1 MRELGEKD
9 PDVAIVWR
17 AFELRP
23 DPVPT
28 LDPNGEYLH
37 RVWGSSVYPLAEN
50 LGIEIKLP
58 PVQPRS
64 RRAHEAAH
72 WARRHGKFRE
82 YNDALFRAFFQ
93 RGEDIGKT
101 DVLARLAS
109 DKGVDGDDLREALD
123 NDLYLENVLADEREA
138 KKLGTQRSA
147 RLRRQ
152 SENSAQRRAIG
163 GKSAKVRRTRPLVIV
178 KRRMGK
184 LARFRS
190 KKFSLSSMMITRY
203 IFVRY

>member
-1 MRELGEKD
+1 MAEPAVRELAEKD
-9 PDVAIVWR
+9 PTLAIVWR

-28 LDPNGEYLH
+28 LDPTGDYLH
-37 RVWGSSVYPLAEN
+37 RVWGSSVYPLAAQM
-50 LGIEIKLP
+50 GVDIKLP

-64 RRAHEAAH
+64 RRAHQAAH

-93 RGEDIGKT
+93 RGEDIGNT

-109 DKGVDGDDLREALD
+109 DIGLAGDDLREALD

-138 KKLGTQRSA
+138 KKLGLRGVPAFVANRKIALSGVQSLESLQKLVEHA
-147 RLRRQ
+147 R
-152 SENSAQRRAIG
+152 
-163 GKSAKVRRTRPLVIV
+163 
-178 KRRMGK
+178 
-184 LARFRS
+184 
-190 KKFSLSSMMITRY
+190 SLS
-203 IFVRY
+203 

>member
-9 PDVAIVWR
+9 ANVAIVWR

-28 LDPNGEYLH
+28 LDPNGDYLH
-37 RVWGSSVYPLAEN
+37 VVWGSSVYPLAKD
-50 LGIEIKLP
+50 LGLDIKLP

-93 RGEDIGKT
+93 RGDDIGNT
-101 DVLARLAS
+101 DVLIRLAA
-109 DKGVDGDDLREALD
+109 DMGLQADELRRALD
-123 NDLYLENVLADEREA
+123 NDLHLENVLADEREA
-138 KKLGTQRSA
+138 KKLGLRGVPAFIADRKIALSGVQSVESLQKFVEHA
-147 RLRRQ
+147 R
-152 SENSAQRRAIG
+152 
-163 GKSAKVRRTRPLVIV
+163 
-178 KRRMGK
+178 
-184 LARFRS
+184 
-190 KKFSLSSMMITRY
+190 SLS
-203 IFVRY
+203 

>member
-1 MRELGEKD
+1 VRELGEKD

-50 LGIEIKLP
+50 LGIDIKLP

-93 RGEDIGKT
+93 RGEDIGNT
-101 DVLARLAS
+101 DVLVRLAS
-109 DKGVDGDDLREALD
+109 DMGVDGDDLRAALD
-123 NDLYLENVLADEREA
+123 NDLSLENVLADEREA
-138 KKLGTQRSA
+138 KKLGLSGVPAFVANRKIALSGVQSVESLQKLVEHA
-147 RLRRQ
+147 R
-152 SENSAQRRAIG
+152 
-163 GKSAKVRRTRPLVIV
+163 
-178 KRRMGK
+178 
-184 LARFRS
+184 
-190 KKFSLSSMMITRY
+190 SLS
-203 IFVRY
+203 

>member
-1 MRELGEKD
+1 VRELGEKD
-9 PDVAIVWR
+9 PGVVIVWR

-50 LGIEIKLP
+50 LGIDIKLP

-93 RGEDIGKT
+93 RGEDIGNIE
-101 DVLARLAS
+101 VFVRLAS
-109 DKGVDGDDLREALD
+109 DIGLDGHDLRAALD
-123 NDLYLENVLADEREA
+123 NGLYLENVLADEREA
-138 KKLGTQRSA
+138 KKLGLSGVPAFVAHRKIALSGVQSVQSLQKLVEHARS
-147 RLRRQ
+147 
-152 SENSAQRRAIG
+152 
-163 GKSAKVRRTRPLVIV
+163 
-178 KRRMGK
+178 
-184 LARFRS
+184 LA
-190 KKFSLSSMMITRY
+190 
-203 IFVRY
+203 

>member
-1 MRELGEKD
+1 VRELGEKD

-50 LGIEIKLP
+50 LGIDIKLP

-93 RGEDIGKT
+93 RGEDIGNIE
-101 DVLARLAS
+101 VFVRLAS
-109 DKGVDGDDLREALD
+109 DIGLDGHDLRAALD
-123 NDLYLENVLADEREA
+123 NGLYLENVLADEREA
-138 KKLGTQRSA
+138 KKLGLSGVPAFVANRKIALSGVQSVESLQKLVEHARS
-147 RLRRQ
+147 
-152 SENSAQRRAIG
+152 
-163 GKSAKVRRTRPLVIV
+163 
-178 KRRMGK
+178 
-184 LARFRS
+184 LA
-190 KKFSLSSMMITRY
+190 
-203 IFVRY
+203 